1 MTFKVPVSVPDAAGV
16 NVMLRLQ
23 LAPAATLDP
32 QVLVS
37 AKSAA
42 LVPVSVTLVMESAAA
57 PVFVSVTVFAALVD
71 FTSCTAKVRV
81 VGESV
86 TLGAVPVPVRGTVCG
101 LPAALSV
108 RLRAAVRVPVAVGL
122 NVILNVQ
129 LLPTAKLV
137 VQVVVSLKSPLLV
150 PVKDRPL
157 KVSVALPEL
166 VSVTFCAL
174 LLVPTC

>member
-1 MTFKVPVSVPDAAGV
+1 MGDKVTD
-16 NVMLRLQ
+16 
-23 LAPAATLDP
+23 
-32 QVLVS
+32 
-37 AKSAA
+37 
-42 LVPVSVTLVMESAAA
+42 
-57 PVFVSVTVFAALVD
+57 
-71 FTSCTAKVRV
+71 
-81 VGESV
+81 
-86 TLGAVPVPVRGTVCG
+86 GAVPVPVSDTLCG